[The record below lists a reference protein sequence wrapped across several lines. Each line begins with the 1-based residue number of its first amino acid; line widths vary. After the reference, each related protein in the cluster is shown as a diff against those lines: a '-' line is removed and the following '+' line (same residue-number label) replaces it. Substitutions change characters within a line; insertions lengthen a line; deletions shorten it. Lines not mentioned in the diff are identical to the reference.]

1 MEKPKKI
8 LIAKYVGYP
17 LFFLLVFLLLI
28 QLMLPVEMIK
38 DRVRREFESSTG
50 WRFDAASVSS
60 GLLGNLV
67 FKDVTLSPVQGEKSE
82 GDGALKLERVS
93 AGIPF
98 GLMLSR
104 WKALAFSVRSF
115 GGELSGNAGMKDT
128 LIKID
133 VSLDKIDLKKMES
146 AWKKLGVKLDG
157 MVNGSIKL
165 VMDGKDPKKD
175 NGTISLAISDLSVV
189 EGNYMG
195 FELPKMSFGKVTV
208 GIEVKDGKA
217 VIREFTGKGK
227 DIEIKG
233 DGSCTMSA
241 QALSSLMSIKLKFKP
256 TDAFLKQNQKLQ
268 PLLPMIQSSKD
279 KDGFYS
285 FQLNGSVGR
294 PAFSMSR

>member
-8 LIAKYVGYP
+8 FIAKCVGYP
-17 LFFLLVFLLLI
+17 LFFLLLLLLLI
-28 QLMLPVEMIK
+28 QLMLPVDKIK
-38 DRVRREFESSTG
+38 DRVRRELESSTG
-50 WRFDAASVSS
+50 WRFDAASVSA

-67 FKDVTLSPVQGEKSE
+67 FRDVTLSSVPGVKSE
-82 GDGALKLERVS
+82 GEGGLKLERVS
-93 AGIPF
+93 AGIAP
-98 GLMLSR
+98 GLTLR
-104 WKALAFSVRSF
+104 GWKALAFSVRSF
-115 GGELSGNAGMKDT
+115 GGELTGNAGMKDT
-128 LIKID
+128 LVKID
-133 VSLDKIDLKKMES
+133 VSLDRIDLKKMES
-146 AWKKLGVKLDG
+146 TWKKLGVKLDG
-157 MVNGSIKL
+157 MVNGSINM

-175 NGTISLAISDLSVV
+175 NGTISLVLSDLSIV
-189 EGNYMG
+189 EGSYMG
-195 FELPKMSFGKVTV
+195 FELPKMSIGKVTV
-208 GIEVKDGKA
+208 GIEIKDGKA

-241 QALSSLMSIKLKFKP
+241 QALSSLMSIKLKFRP

-285 FQLNGSVGR
+285 FQVNGSLGR